1 MQIGDRVTVRV
12 NTYPYQRYGL
22 LIGEVTNVAL
32 GNAAEG
38 NAPSGILTVKIIDF
52 SSFTLDPEISLRN
65 GLTVDSSVKVGQE
78 LFFPTSPIRL
88 QMDYVSL

>member
-1 MQIGDRVTVRV
+1 M

-22 LIGEVTNVAL
+22 LLGEVTSVAL

-38 NAPSGILTVKIIDF
+38 NAPSGILTVKITDF

-65 GLTVDSSVKVGQE
+65 GLTVDSSVKVGTRTV
-78 LFFPTSPIRL
+78 LSYFTDPLTDGLRK
-88 QMDYVSL
+88 SLNEN